1 MNARALFPAGLIG
14 LGLAL
19 AFSAPSALAENSGDA
34 GKAGSPNHQG
44 YRGQRMVE
52 ELNLTPDQQ
61 KQFQTIQKNSRAQMK
76 TLHESNEKQVLAVLN
91 PDQATKYKAYQSQRR
106 DAMRNGGPGGG
117 GGWNGSNRGN
127 SAMSWMKANLNLSS
141 SQEKQIQS
149 IQSKNEAKM
158 KSMMD
163 SNRKQMTAILTP
175 EQKAKF
181 ESHMK
186 SRPNGGGKPQ

>member
-19 AFSAPSALAENSGDA
+19 TFSAPSALAEKSGDA
-34 GKAGSPNHQG
+34 GKAASPNHQG
-44 YRGQRMVE
+44 YRGQRMAE

-76 TLHESNEKQVLAVLN
+76 TLRDSYEKQVTAVLT
-91 PDQATKYKAYQSQRR
+91 PDQATKYKAYLSQRR
-106 DAMRNGGPGGG
+106 DAMRNGGGAGG
-117 GGWNGSNRGN
+117 GGWNSPNRGN
-127 SAMSWMKANLNLSS
+127 SAMSWMKTNLSLTG
-141 SQEKQIQS
+141 SQEKQLQS
-149 IQSKNEAKM
+149 IQSKNEAKL

-163 SNRKQMTAILTP
+163 ANRKQMSAILTP
-175 EQKAKF
+175 EQRTKF

-186 SRPNGGGKPQ
+186 SRQNGGGKPH